1 MLSLIA
7 MNIENSRMSQPIEET
22 SQVFLFFFLLL
33 LVRLYLFI
41 SQQATS
47 PTSTPSL
54 SLSEEI
60 LPHQAIKELER
71 PFLESDLSV
80 AVVLVHPEIKEP
92 IRLCRR
98 NPLHA
103 DSAN

>member
-54 SLSEEI
+54 SSSGEVP
-60 LPHQAIKELER
+60 PHQAIKELER
-71 PFLESDLSV
+71 PFLESDLS
-80 AVVLVHPEIKEP
+80 LSQSFSSIQK
-92 IRLCRR
+92 
-98 NPLHA
+98 
-103 DSAN
+103 